1 MVSDNEVH
9 AFSMKWVL
17 FSVLIYITAEIV
29 LGLWVGG
36 VVVGKYISISL
47 RFMLQGLLNLASYF
61 VGGFIIGLISPGL
74 RIYEPAVGAFLAVSL
89 TLLLSFFAPYSFIQ
103 FSMTKM
109 LLGGGIAFFLA
120 LAGARLGGASLRQP
134 WVVEGFLH
142 KDFAITI

>member
-1 MVSDNEVH
+1 MSDNEVH

-74 RIYEPAVGAFLAVSL
+74 RIYEPAAGAFLAVSL
-89 TLLLSFFAPYSFIQ
+89 TLLLSFFTPYSFIQ

-120 LAGARLGGASLRQP
+120 LAGARLGERLCGNH
-134 WVVEGFLH
+134 G
-142 KDFAITI
+142 